1 MGTTHTFYVDIYNK
15 DVENVVKAERIPT
28 PEETTEL
35 PLVPGATISQKKEA
49 EFSSPVG
56 IVPTPAD
63 ILQEPIEGKD
73 DSQTFGADLYVKD
86 NLEETSKID
95 QQLENVLIGLPS
107 YKERI
112 SEDISDFP
120 EPGEMGGKDK
130 LKKKDIPAPDTLSC
144 TVQSSLTRM
153 DIKPPKD
160 AAVAVFDIPKDP
172 YNTEDLTV
180 KSVET
185 VEYLPEESTQ
195 AFPIP
200 TPGVLEPDTPTD
212 AKASSLF
219 TDVVYE
225 LQTSSSN
232 ISEKIIS
239 EEHVVLPPIP
249 MSLPQDM
256 LQAVEQ
262 HQVVHGVLPDPL
274 DKMQEPKSSV
284 VIQEP
289 QYLQKEMYAS
299 LVKQEESKFI
309 SGEEEEEG
317 VPFKLPEYS
326 QPKKVTDSP
335 FPVMEQIPSNETLEE
350 NLDKRKMT
358 LNISQEPFP
367 KPSLAVG
374 ASPVDTHTSV

>member
-1 MGTTHTFYVDIYNK
+1 MKLIYFPSPSSISTLPKEAVISTSQFTEELYQEPERTQTSIEIPQVVSDITLAPIPLPSFKECDKRDEHQFVHPVGDVPRPKSELSSPKDSDNTTHTFYVDIYNK

-35 PLVPGATISQKKEA
+35 PLVPGATINQKKEA

-73 DSQTFGADLYVKD
+73 DSQTFGADLYVKG

-95 QQLENVLIGLPS
+95 QQLENVPIGLPS

-130 LKKKDIPAPDTLSC
+130 LKKKDIPAPDTLSS
-144 TVQSSLTRM
+144 TAQPSLTSM
-153 DIKPPKD
+153 DIKTPKD
-160 AAVAVFDIPKDP
+160 AAVAVVDIPKDP

-185 VEYLPEESTQ
+185 VEYLPEEATQ

-232 ISEKIIS
+232 TSEKIIS

-249 MSLPQDM
+249 C
-256 LQAVEQ
+256 
-262 HQVVHGVLPDPL
+262 
-274 DKMQEPKSSV
+274 
-284 VIQEP
+284 
-289 QYLQKEMYAS
+289 
-299 LVKQEESKFI
+299 
-309 SGEEEEEG
+309 
-317 VPFKLPEYS
+317 
-326 QPKKVTDSP
+326 
-335 FPVMEQIPSNETLEE
+335 
-350 NLDKRKMT
+350 
-358 LNISQEPFP
+358 
-367 KPSLAVG
+367 
-374 ASPVDTHTSV
+374 